1 MGISGSKA
9 EGRGALTGQPGKM
22 RRDPVIDIARFFCL
36 TLVVLAHCMMI
47 SPVLNADGT
56 VSTENTLM
64 EQRWFE
70 PVLWVFQ
77 VMPLFFVLGGI
88 TGLES
93 WRRLRARGGTGVD
106 YAQLRLLRLVRP
118 ASALLAVMFVGLFAA
133 QAFGV
138 HPQVIQLMTSG
149 AGMPL
154 WFLAAY
160 LAAQL
165 SVPLLTRLHEH
176 APWLTLAVLVAAVIA
191 VDCLRGALPA
201 LAFINM
207 LFVWCAVQ
215 QFGFFIA
222 DGFFAGRSSGW
233 LVSLAVGGNVVL
245 GLVTGLGLYSGNMIV
260 NLNPPN
266 VCMLLLGL
274 SQAAVLE
281 LLRPVL
287 AWAAGLRWVRW
298 TVAVAGRRSMTVYLW
313 HLPLLVAMSGLLLL
327 TEIPKPGAGSAA
339 WWWARP
345 LVLLAVVVLLLPVL
359 LLFGRLEERPTA
371 AVHARGRAPAA
382 VVTAGVVVFIPM
394 LDAAL
399 NGLTLGLLGGGAACF
414 MLAVLL
420 LGKVPAAVQ
429 LAAPA
434 GTSAGNPGEAPPPLP
449 APGIRANVEP

>member
-1 MGISGSKA
+1 MGFLGHDKA
-9 EGRGALTGQPGKM
+9 VAGQAATGV

-36 TLVVLAHCMMI
+36 TLVVLSHCMMV
-47 SPVLNADGT
+47 SPVLQADGT
-56 VSTENTLM
+56 VTTENTLM

-70 PVLWVFQ
+70 PVLWALQ

-93 WRRLRARGGTGVD
+93 WRRLRDRGGTGVD
-106 YAQLRLLRLVRP
+106 YAQLRLLRLIRP
-118 ASALLAVMFVGLFAA
+118 ATALLATMFVGLFAA
-133 QAFGV
+133 QLLGV
-138 HPQVIQLMTSG
+138 HPQVVQLMATG

-165 SVPLLTRLHEH
+165 SVPLLARLHGR
-176 APWLTLAVLVAAVIA
+176 APWLTLSALVAAVIA
-191 VDCLRGALPA
+191 VDCLRGAFPLVA
-201 LAFINM
+201 SLNM
-207 LFVWCAVQ
+207 VFVWCAVQ

-222 DGFFAGRSSGW
+222 DGFLAGRSSGW
-233 LVSLAVGGNVVL
+233 LVGLIAGSNLLL
-245 GLVTGLGLYSGNMIV
+245 GLITGAGVYSGNMIV

-266 VCMLLLGL
+266 LCMLLLGL
-274 SQAAVLE
+274 SQAATLQ
-281 LLRPVL
+281 LIRPAV
-287 AWAAGLRWVRW
+287 AWVARARWVLW
-298 TVAVAGRRSMTVYLW
+298 VVSVAGRRSMTIYLW

-327 TEIPKPGAGSAA
+327 TSFPKPAAGTAE

-359 LLFGRLEERPTA
+359 LLCGRLEERPTA

-382 VVTAGVVVFIPM
+382 VVTAGVVVFIPI

-399 NGLTLGLLGGGAACF
+399 NGLTLALLGGGAACF

-420 LGKVPAAVQ
+420 LGRVVEPSQ
-429 LAAPA
+429 
-434 GTSAGNPGEAPPPLP
+434 APPAEPSTRAGQARRLPLP
-449 APGIRANVEP
+449 EAGLRANVES